1 MLDFNGFVSLFSFL
15 LAKSRRVF
23 KAELR
28 GNVLWENSPR
38 KLDPTQVLLCL
49 KPVREPSPDCLTLY
63 KQQTDQ
69 ELKLRFLPSTL
80 HPWHLQ
86 WIIIFSSFS
95 HHVLPSTYDSLT
107 LPSPYQNIAAEIIL
121 PLHPAFCIPTRNSS
135 FCIYSSCSWTNTS
148 RIKWM
153 KIPAGRK

>member
-15 LAKSRRVF
+15 LVF
-23 KAELR
+23 KAKLR
-28 GNVLWENSPR
+28 GNTLWENSTQ
-38 KLDPTQVLLCL
+38 KLDPTQALLCL
-49 KPVREPSPDCLTLY
+49 KPVREPSPDSLTLY

-80 HPWHLQ
+80 LPWHLQ

-95 HHVLPSTYDSLT
+95 HHVLPITYDT
-107 LPSPYQNIAAEIIL
+107 LAPPSPYQNTATEIIL
-121 PLHPAFCIPTRNSS
+121 PLDPAFWIPTKNSS
-135 FCIYSSCSWTNTS
+135 LCIYPSCSWTNTS

-153 KIPAGRK
+153 RIPARRR